1 MLRWRPRNQSIAAH
15 NAEALRVLRLGPGF
29 GRRSLP
35 KPQSASDPCVVA
47 SRNVTERRRGLRHRG
62 WKRAAL
68 RVWIARLGFSH
79 GHRSGRVSRFRR
91 AIRIGV
97 PHPASGFPAP
107 NCKAPNPAQTPQRV
121 CPLRVAACW
130 PSLLAKLAGQA
141 RWLSWLAKLAGEDC
155 WPRWLA
161 TLAG

>member
-35 KPQSASDPCVVA
+35 KPQNASDPCVVA
-47 SRNVTERRRGLRHRG
+47 NRNVTERKRGLRYRG

-79 GHRSGRVSRFRR
+79 GHRSRRVSGFRR
-91 AIRIGV
+91 AIRDRGSSSGV
-97 PHPASGFPAP
+97 RISGSQVSRAES
-107 NCKAPNPAQTPQRV
+107 CPNPTARL
-121 CPLRVAACW
+121 PLACG
-130 PSLLAKLAGQA
+130 SLLAKLAGQA
-141 RWLSWLAKLAGEDC
+141 CWPSSLVKLAG
-155 WPRWLA
+155 
-161 TLAG
+161 